1 MRRFR
6 KVLLGGLREQLF
18 TVNRDPQSNIAAR
31 KALRDGIPACCQSLA
46 QSPFTLGGFLCRY
59 ALKFFNARPAP
70 FFVDVPA
77 FADVIHATG
86 LAQEAKP

>member
-1 MRRFR
+1 MRGFR

-46 QSPFTLGGFLCRY
+46 QSPFTLGGFLCRP
-59 ALKFFNARPAP
+59 ALKFLKPRPAP

-77 FADVIHATG
+77 FAVINHPAVI
-86 LAQEAKP
+86 ANEAKP